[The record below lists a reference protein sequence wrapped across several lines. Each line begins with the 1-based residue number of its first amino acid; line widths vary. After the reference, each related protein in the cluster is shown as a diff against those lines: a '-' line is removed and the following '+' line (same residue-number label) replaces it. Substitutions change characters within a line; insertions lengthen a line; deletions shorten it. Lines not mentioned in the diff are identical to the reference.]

1 MTGDFESK
9 VVVVTGAASG
19 IGRATVIAFAEAGAK
34 VVAADV
40 VHHDENAGRF
50 DELGIEAVDCDVRD
64 LAVLQR
70 TIDGAVERHGRLDV
84 LVNNA
89 GVQLVKQ
96 ITEISEAEWDQVMG
110 VNLKAA
116 FFGTSYA
123 VRHMQR
129 QGGGAIVNN
138 ASNAGLLPRA
148 HDPLY
153 STSKLSLVGMTRS
166 LALCH
171 SKDRIRVNCVCP
183 GPVGGTEMYE
193 SELRLAADVEAQRK
207 KSIEASPLARAF
219 DRAITT
225 EEVAASILYLASD
238 AACMVTGT
246 AIAIDGGK
254 SLGVPPKTD

>member
-1 MTGDFESK
+1 MSTDFENK
-9 VVVVTGAASG
+9 VVVVTGAANG
-19 IGRATVIAFAEAGAK
+19 IGRTTAVAFAEAGAT
-34 VVAADV
+34 VVAVDV
-40 VHHDENAGRF
+40 VHLDDNATRF
-50 DELGIEAVDCDVRD
+50 DELGIEAVDCDVKD
-64 LAVLQR
+64 VTALER
-70 TIDGAVERHGRLDV
+70 TIDSTARRHGRLDV

-96 ITEISEAEWDQVMG
+96 ITEIDESEWDHVIG

-116 FFGTSYA
+116 FFGTKFA
-123 VRHMQR
+123 VRHMQAA
-129 QGGGAIVNN
+129 GGGAIVNN

-153 STSKLSLVGMTRS
+153 STSKMSLVAMTRS

-171 SKDRIRVNCVCP
+171 SKDRVRINCVCP

-193 SELRLAADVEAQRK
+193 SELRLATDVEAQRRR
-207 KSIEASPLARAF
+207 SIEAAPLCRAA

-225 EEVAASILYLASD
+225 EEVAASILFLASD
-238 AACMVTGT
+238 AAAMITGT

-254 SLGVPPKTD
+254 SLGVPPKS